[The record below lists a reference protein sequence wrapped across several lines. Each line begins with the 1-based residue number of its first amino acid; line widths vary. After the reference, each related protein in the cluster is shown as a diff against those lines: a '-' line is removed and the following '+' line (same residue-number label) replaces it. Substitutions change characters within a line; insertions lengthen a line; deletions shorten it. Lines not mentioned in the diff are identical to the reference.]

1 LGNSL
6 FYLDPLKI
14 FSYTPVLLALSDY
27 GVRHKRKIIGQNGL
41 CPVRLAPVFNL
52 QKKIFI
58 GRSFMGRVAIIGVG
72 QSAFVR
78 GYPGSIRELAFE
90 GFKECM
96 ADAQVSVKEIDAS
109 VICSAP
115 EYDKQRSP
123 AGVFA
128 EYLGLTPQPTFYVET
143 LCSSSS
149 TGVKLAYSL
158 IKSGLHDVVV
168 VLGFQKMSE
177 ISSAESQERMG
188 RGADIQWESPFGTM
202 MPAYYAM
209 YARAHMKKYGTTPE
223 DLALIRV
230 KASTYGQIN
239 EKAVYR
245 KPVALDMFSDPQS
258 PMSGPVAS
266 PLRVGDC
273 CANADGSSCIILAS
287 EEKAKA
293 LSKKPVWIL
302 GVGAASSPVNMAGRA
317 LFTGLAVGEEAGKQ
331 AYKMAGVSPKDVD
344 VAEVH
349 DCFTI
354 AEMMAYENLGFAK
367 PGEGK
372 DLIKSKETYKEG
384 IIPVNVDGGLLSKG
398 HPIGATGGSQ
408 IRTIVLQ
415 LRGQAGD
422 MQVKNPEIGLVHNIG
437 GVGLYGNVTILGRS

>member
-1 LGNSL
+1 
-6 FYLDPLKI
+6 
-14 FSYTPVLLALSDY
+14 
-27 GVRHKRKIIGQNGL
+27 
-41 CPVRLAPVFNL
+41 
-52 QKKIFI
+52 
-58 GRSFMGRVAIIGVG
+58 MGKVAIIGVG

-78 GYPGSIRELAFE
+78 SYPGSIRELAFE
-90 GFKECM
+90 GFK
-96 ADAQVSVKEIDAS
+96 DALQDVQITTKDIDAS
-109 VICSAP
+109 VVCSAP

-128 EYLGLTPQPTFYVET
+128 EYLGLNPQPTFYVES

-149 TGVKLAYSL
+149 MGVRLAYSL
-158 IKSGLHDVVV
+158 VKSGLHDMIAVI
-168 VLGFQKMSE
+168 GFQKMSE
-177 ISSAESQERMG
+177 ISSSESQERMG

-209 YARAHMKKYGTTPE
+209 YARAHMDKYGTTPE

-230 KASTYGQIN
+230 KAATYGQLN

-245 KPVALDMFSDPQS
+245 KPVTFEMFADPENR
-258 PMSGPVAS
+258 MAGPVAS

-273 CANADGSSCIILAS
+273 CANADGSSCLIIAN
-287 EEKAKA
+287 EEKAKTFC
-293 LSKKPVWIL
+293 KKPVWIL
-302 GVGAASSPVNMAGRA
+302 GLGAATTAVNLAGRD
-317 LFTGLAVGEEAGKQ
+317 LFSGLTVAQQAGEQ
-331 AYKMAGVSPKDVD
+331 AYKMAGITPQDID

-372 DLIKSKETYKEG
+372 ELIRAKETYQDG
-384 IIPVNVDGGLLSKG
+384 SIPVNVDGGLLSKG

-408 IRTIVLQ
+408 VRTIVLQ
-415 LRGQAGD
+415 LRDEAGAI
-422 MQVKNPEIGLVHNIG
+422 QVKDPEIGLVHNIG
-437 GVGLYGNVTILGRS
+437 GVGLYGNVTILGR

>member
-1 LGNSL
+1 MVKVG
-6 FYLDPLKI
+6 
-14 FSYTPVLLALSDY
+14 
-27 GVRHKRKIIGQNGL
+27 
-41 CPVRLAPVFNL
+41 
-52 QKKIFI
+52 
-58 GRSFMGRVAIIGVG
+58 IIGVG

-78 GYPGSIRELAFE
+78 GYTGSIRELAFE
-90 GFKECM
+90 GYKEAM
-96 ADAQVSVKEIDAS
+96 QDAQITTKDIDAS
-109 VICSAP
+109 IICSAP

-128 EYLGLTPQPTFYVET
+128 EYLGLIPQPTFYLES

-149 TGVKLAYSL
+149 TGLKIAYSL
-158 IKSGLHDVVV
+158 VKSGLHEVVAV
-168 VLGFQKMSE
+168 IGFQKMSE

-209 YARAHMKKYGTTPE
+209 FARAHMEKFGTTPD

-230 KASTYGQIN
+230 KAATYGQIN
-239 EKAVYR
+239 DKAVYR
-245 KPVALDMFSDPQS
+245 KPVTFEMFSDPQS

-273 CANADGSSCIILAS
+273 CANADGSSCVIVAN

-293 LSKKPVWIL
+293 FSRKPVWIL
-302 GVGAASSPVNMAGRA
+302 GLGAASASVNLTGRE
-317 LFTGLAVGEEAGKQ
+317 LFTGLSVAQQAGEK
-331 AYKMAGVSPKDVD
+331 AYKMAGVTPKDID

-354 AEMMAYENLGFAK
+354 AELMAYENLGFAE

-372 DLIKSKETYKEG
+372 ELIKSKATYKEG
-384 IIPVNVDGGLLSKG
+384 SVPVNVDGGLLSKG

-415 LRGQAGD
+415 LRGEAGE
-422 MQVKNPEIGLVHNIG
+422 MQVKDPEIGLVHNIG
-437 GVGLYGNVTILGRS
+437 GVGLYGNVTILGR

>member
-1 LGNSL
+1 
-6 FYLDPLKI
+6 
-14 FSYTPVLLALSDY
+14 
-27 GVRHKRKIIGQNGL
+27 
-41 CPVRLAPVFNL
+41 
-52 QKKIFI
+52 
-58 GRSFMGRVAIIGVG
+58 MGKVAIIGVG
-72 QSAFVR
+72 QSTFVR
-78 GYPGSIRELAFE
+78 SYPGSIRELAFE
-90 GFKECM
+90 GFKDAM
-96 ADAQVSVKEIDAS
+96 QDAQISTTDIGAS

-128 EYLGLTPQPTFYVET
+128 EYLGLNPQPTFYVES

-149 TGVKLAYSL
+149 MGVRLAYSL
-158 IKSGLHDVVV
+158 VESGLHDVVAV
-168 VLGFQKMSE
+168 IGFQKMSE
-177 ISSAESQERMG
+177 ISSSESQERMG

-209 YARAHMKKYGTTPE
+209 YARGHMEKYGTTPD

-230 KASTYGQIN
+230 KAATYGQLN

-245 KPVALDMFSDPQS
+245 KPVTFDMFKDPENR
-258 PMSGPVAS
+258 MAGPVAS

-273 CANADGSSCIILAS
+273 CANADGSSCIIVAN
-287 EEKAKA
+287 EEKARA
-293 LSKKPVWIL
+293 FSKKPVWIMGL
-302 GVGAASSPVNMAGRA
+302 GAATTTVNLAGRN
-317 LFTGLAVGEEAGKQ
+317 LFSGLTAAQEAGKQ
-331 AYKMAGVSPKDVD
+331 AYKMAGVTAKDID

-354 AEMMAYENLGFAK
+354 AEMMAYEDLGFAA

-372 DLIKSKETYKEG
+372 ELIKSKETYKEG
-384 IIPVNVDGGLLSKG
+384 SIPVNVDGGLLSKG

-415 LRGQAGD
+415 LRDEAGD
-422 MQVKNPEIGLVHNIG
+422 IQVENPQIGLIHNIG
-437 GVGLYGNVTILGRS
+437 GVGLYGNVTILGR

>member
-1 LGNSL
+1 MN
-6 FYLDPLKI
+6 K
-14 FSYTPVLLALSDY
+14 
-27 GVRHKRKIIGQNGL
+27 
-41 CPVRLAPVFNL
+41 
-52 QKKIFI
+52 
-58 GRSFMGRVAIIGVG
+58 VAVIGVG
-72 QSAFVR
+72 QSTFVR
-78 GYPGSIRELAFE
+78 SYPGSIRELAFD
-90 GFKECM
+90 GFKDAM
-96 ADAQVSVKEIDAS
+96 ADAQITARDIGAS

-128 EYLGLTPQPTFYVET
+128 EYLGLNPQPTFYVES

-149 TGVKLAYSL
+149 MGVRLAYSL
-158 IKSGLHDVVV
+158 VKAGLHDVVAV
-168 VLGFQKMSE
+168 IGFQKMSE
-177 ISSAESQERMG
+177 ISSSESQERMG

-209 YARAHMKKYGTTPE
+209 YARAHMEKYGTSPD

-230 KASTYGQIN
+230 KAATYGQLN
-239 EKAVYR
+239 DRAVYR
-245 KPVALDMFSDPQS
+245 KPVTFDMFTDPENR
-258 PMSGPVAS
+258 MAGPVAS

-273 CANADGSSCIILAS
+273 CANADGSSCIIVAS

-293 LSKKPVWIL
+293 LSQKPVWIRGL
-302 GVGAASSPVNMAGRA
+302 GAASTSVNLAGRDV
-317 LFTGLAVGEEAGKQ
+317 FTGLTVAQQAGKQ
-331 AYKMAGVSPKDVD
+331 AYEMAGITAGDVD

-354 AEMMAYENLGFAK
+354 AEMMAYEDLGFAK

-384 IIPVNVDGGLLSKG
+384 SIPVNVDGGLLSKG

-408 IRTIVLQ
+408 IRTVVLQ
-415 LRGQAGD
+415 LRGEAGD
-422 MQVKNPEIGLVHNIG
+422 IQVKDPEIGLIHNIG
-437 GVGLYGNVTILGRS
+437 GVGLYGNVTILGR

>member
-1 LGNSL
+1 MS
-6 FYLDPLKI
+6 K
-14 FSYTPVLLALSDY
+14 
-27 GVRHKRKIIGQNGL
+27 
-41 CPVRLAPVFNL
+41 
-52 QKKIFI
+52 
-58 GRSFMGRVAIIGVG
+58 VAIIGVG
-72 QSAFVR
+72 QSTFVR
-78 GYPGSIRELAFE
+78 SYPGAIRELVFE
-90 GFKECM
+90 GFKDAM
-96 ADAQVSVKEIDAS
+96 QDAQLRTGDIDAS

-128 EYLGLTPQPTFYVET
+128 EYLGLNPQPTFYVET

-149 TGVKLAYSL
+149 TGLKLAYSL
-158 IKSGLHDVVV
+158 VKSGLHDAVAVI
-168 VLGFQKMSE
+168 GFQKMSE
-177 ISSAESQERMG
+177 ISSSESQERMG

-209 YARAHMKKYGTTPE
+209 YAKAHMEKYGTTLD

-230 KASTYGQIN
+230 KAATYGQLN

-245 KPVALDMFSDPQS
+245 KPVEFEMFSDPENR
-258 PMSGPVAS
+258 MAGPVAS

-273 CANADGSSCIILAS
+273 CANADGSSCVIVAS
-287 EEKAKA
+287 EEKARS
-293 LSKKPVWIL
+293 LSKKPIWIL
-302 GVGAASSPVNMAGRA
+302 GVGAATTSVNLAGRD
-317 LFTGLAVGEEAGKQ
+317 LFTGLTVAEQAAQQ
-331 AYKMAGVSPKDVD
+331 AYAMAGVGPQDID

-372 DLIKSKETYKEG
+372 ELIRNKETYQEG
-384 IIPVNVDGGLLSKG
+384 RIPVNVDGGLLSKG

-415 LRGQAGD
+415 LRDEAGD
-422 MQVKNPEIGLVHNIG
+422 IQVKNPEIGLIHNIG
-437 GVGLYGNVTILGRS
+437 GVGLYGNVTILGR

>member
-1 LGNSL
+1 
-6 FYLDPLKI
+6 
-14 FSYTPVLLALSDY
+14 
-27 GVRHKRKIIGQNGL
+27 
-41 CPVRLAPVFNL
+41 
-52 QKKIFI
+52 
-58 GRSFMGRVAIIGVG
+58 MGKAAIIGVG

-78 GYPGSIRELAFE
+78 GYPGSIRELVFE
-90 GFKECM
+90 GFKGALQD
-96 ADAQVSVKEIDAS
+96 ADISAKDIDAS
-109 VICSAP
+109 IICSAP

-128 EYLGLTPQPTFYVET
+128 EYLGLTPQPTCYVES

-149 TGVKLAYSL
+149 TGLRLAYSL
-158 IKSGLHDVVV
+158 VASGLHDSVAVI
-168 VLGFQKMSE
+168 GFQKMSE

-209 YARAHMKKYGTTPE
+209 FARAHMETYGTTLD
-223 DLALIRV
+223 DLALVRV
-230 KASTYGQIN
+230 KAATYGQIN

-245 KPVALDMFSDPQS
+245 KPVTFDMFGDPQNT
-258 PMSGPVAS
+258 MSNPVAS

-273 CANADGSSCIILAS
+273 CANADGSSCVIVAN

-293 LSKKPVWIL
+293 LCKKPVWIL
-302 GVGAASSPVNMAGRA
+302 GLGAASATVNLAGRDA
-317 LFTGLAVGEEAGKQ
+317 LTGLTVAQEAGRQ
-331 AYKMAGVSPKDVD
+331 AYRMAGVTPGDID

-354 AEMMAYENLGFAK
+354 AELMAYENLGFTE
-367 PGEGK
+367 PGHGK
-372 DLIKSKETYKEG
+372 ELIRSKETYREG
-384 IIPVNVDGGLLSKG
+384 RIPVNVDGGLLSKG

-415 LRGQAGD
+415 LRGEAGD
-422 MQVKNPEIGLVHNIG
+422 MQVKEPEIGLIHNIG
-437 GVGLYGNVTILGRS
+437 GVGLYGNVTILGR

>member
-1 LGNSL
+1 
-6 FYLDPLKI
+6 
-14 FSYTPVLLALSDY
+14 
-27 GVRHKRKIIGQNGL
+27 
-41 CPVRLAPVFNL
+41 
-52 QKKIFI
+52 
-58 GRSFMGRVAIIGVG
+58 MGKVGIIGVG

-90 GFKECM
+90 GYKEAM
-96 ADAQVSVKEIDAS
+96 QDAQITTKDIDAS

-128 EYLGLTPQPTFYVET
+128 EYLGLIPQPTFYLES

-149 TGVKLAYSL
+149 TGLKIAYSL
-158 IKSGLHDVVV
+158 VKSGLHDVVAV
-168 VLGFQKMSE
+168 IGFQKMSE

-209 YARAHMKKYGTTPE
+209 FARAHMAKYGTTPD

-230 KASTYGQIN
+230 KAATYGQIN
-239 EKAVYR
+239 DKAVYR
-245 KPVALDMFSDPQS
+245 KPVTFEMFSDPQS

-273 CANADGSSCIILAS
+273 CANADGSSCVIVAN
-287 EEKAKA
+287 EKKAKA
-293 LSKKPVWIL
+293 FSEKPVWIL
-302 GVGAASSPVNMAGRA
+302 GLGAASASVNLTGRE
-317 LFTGLAVGEEAGKQ
+317 LFTGLSVAQQAGQK
-331 AYKMAGVSPKDVD
+331 AYEMAGVTPKDID

-354 AEMMAYENLGFAK
+354 AELMAYENLGFAN

-372 DLIKSKETYKEG
+372 ELIKSKATYKEG
-384 IIPVNVDGGLLSKG
+384 SIPVNVDGGLLSKG

-415 LRGQAGD
+415 LRGEAGE
-422 MQVKNPEIGLVHNIG
+422 MQVKDPGIGLVHNIG
-437 GVGLYGNVTILGRS
+437 GVGLYGNVTILGR

>member
-1 LGNSL
+1 ME
-6 FYLDPLKI
+6 K
-14 FSYTPVLLALSDY
+14 
-27 GVRHKRKIIGQNGL
+27 
-41 CPVRLAPVFNL
+41 
-52 QKKIFI
+52 
-58 GRSFMGRVAIIGVG
+58 VAIIGVG

-90 GFKECM
+90 GFKEAM
-96 ADAQVSVKEIDAS
+96 EDAKVSVSDIDAS
-109 VICSAP
+109 IICSAP

-123 AGVFA
+123 SGVFA
-128 EYLGLTPQPTFYVET
+128 EYLGLIPQPTCYLES
-143 LCSSSS
+143 LCSSTS
-149 TGVKLAYSL
+149 TGLRMAYSL
-158 IKSGLHDVVV
+158 VKSGLHDAVA

-209 YARAHMKKYGTTPE
+209 FAKAHMEKYGTTL
-223 DLALIRV
+223 DDMALVRV
-230 KASTYGQIN
+230 KAATYGPIN
-239 EKAVYR
+239 EKALFR
-245 KPVALDMFSDPQS
+245 KPVTLEMFTDPNHF
-258 PMSGPVAS
+258 MSGPVAI

-273 CANADGSSCIILAS
+273 CANADGSSCLIVAS

-293 LSKKPVWIL
+293 LSKKPVWIRGL
-302 GVGAASSPVNMAGRA
+302 GAASASVNMAGRD
-317 LFTGLAVGEEAGKQ
+317 LVTGLAVARQASEQ
-331 AYKMAGVSPKDVD
+331 AYKMAGVTPKDID

-354 AEMMAYENLGFAK
+354 SEILAYEDLDFAK

-372 DLIKSKETYKEG
+372 ELVKSKETYKEG
-384 IIPVNVDGGLLSKG
+384 SIPTNVDGGLLSKG

-415 LRGQAGD
+415 LRGEAGD
-422 MQVKNPEIGLVHNIG
+422 MQVKDPEIGLVHNIG
-437 GVGLYGNVTILGRS
+437 GVGLYGNVTILGR